1 MLKKSPMIV
10 SADDKGKVKI
20 WDIRNYK
27 CVQTLDFRDKTNITR
42 LLDMMPLGM
51 IGVFGSRINF
61 VQFDE
66 KMEIQK
72 RNQNKEKVY
81 PLWVDCDYG
90 SHELIVLTK
99 KDLRIYDLVKGVIKS
114 IYCEFHAED
123 QEITSFKYLEAV
135 RKFLIGNEKG

>member
-90 SHELIVLTK
+90 SH
-99 KDLRIYDLVKGVIKS
+99 
-114 IYCEFHAED
+114 
-123 QEITSFKYLEAV
+123 
-135 RKFLIGNEKG
+135 